1 MREGDAAFEAL
12 RAAIDELAAADA
24 PDLLAEARAEARAK
38 VRSILTEAMAQ
49 ALLDHSSA
57 ALSEEERAEGAAR
70 GGAPERAESREHR
83 PGTGSGRDEPEAGF
97 PQPRAPSRAREAEPP
112 RERAGDASRGDAQ
125 RHESARAST
134 RTDPTAPPRPTAPPA
149 EANEPPSSAPAA
161 PAAVGSL
168 DAQQEV
174 TSGEQP
180 APASGDPAPSGP
192 GLYVYCVLPSDGI
205 DIPDDLT
212 GVGGSPSIALVRD
225 GDIAALA
232 SEVPLEE
239 FGEER
244 LRENLNDVAW
254 LEDTALAHERVLEVA
269 LVLTTVIPMRL
280 CTIYANESSV
290 REMLVRERPALV
302 DALGRLD
309 GRTEWGVKVFVDRAA
324 LDGAA
329 AERSEELAALREE
342 VEALP
347 EGEAYM
353 KRKQLDTLARE
364 EADLLVDACVD
375 DVHGRVAARA
385 TEALLNP
392 LQRPEVSG
400 HEGEMLLNGV
410 YLVEDVE
417 AEAFHAT
424 VDELR
429 NEYAPVGFAI
439 EPTGPWP
446 PYNFV
451 KSSIEAAR

>member
-24 PDLLAEARAEARAK
+24 PGLLAEARAEARAK
-38 VRSILTEAMAQ
+38 VRSILAEAMAQ

-57 ALSEEERAEGAAR
+57 ELSEEKGAEGAASDHK
-70 GGAPERAESREHR
+70 GSRERHAGG
-83 PGTGSGRDEPEAGF
+83 PGRDDPEAPS
-97 PQPRAPSRAREAEPP
+97 PQPPARSRAREPEPP
-112 RERAGDASRGDAQ
+112 GGRSGDAPRADAQ
-125 RHESARAST
+125 VQGRARANA
-134 RTDPTAPPRPTAPPA
+134 RTAPDPKAPLGPTTPPA
-149 EANEPPSSAPAA
+149 EAKEPPSSAPAA
-161 PAAVGSL
+161 AGSR
-168 DAQQEV
+168 DARQKA
-174 TSGEQP
+174 TPDAREQT
-180 APASGDPAPSGP
+180 APEAGDAPPTGP
-192 GLYVYCVLPSDGI
+192 GLYVYCVLPSDSI

-212 GVGGSPSIALVRD
+212 GVGGSPPTALVRD

-254 LEDTALAHERVLEVA
+254 LEETALAHERVLETA
-269 LVLTTVIPMRL
+269 LAQTTVIPMRL

-302 DALGRLD
+302 DALARLD

-324 LDGAA
+324 LDAAA

-342 VEALP
+342 VAELP

-353 KRKQLDTLARE
+353 KRKRLDTLLRE
-364 EADLLVDACVD
+364 EADLLIDAGVD
-375 DVHGRVAARA
+375 DVHARVAARA

-400 HEGEMLLNGV
+400 HDGEMLLNGV
-410 YLVEDVE
+410 YLVEDGE
-417 AEAFHAT
+417 TDAFHAI
-424 VDELR
+424 VDEVR
-429 NEYAPVGFAI
+429 DEYAPLGFAI